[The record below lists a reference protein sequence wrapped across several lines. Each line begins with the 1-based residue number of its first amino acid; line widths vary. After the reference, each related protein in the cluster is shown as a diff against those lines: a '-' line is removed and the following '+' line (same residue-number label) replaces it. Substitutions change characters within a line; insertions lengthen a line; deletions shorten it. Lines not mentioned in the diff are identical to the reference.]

1 MFAQRFPEGFAA
13 ITPSGFGPSIVS
25 SLLFAERTCHA
36 KAERHSCLPA
46 FTSVGSRSRHH
57 CALLCPGHGRP
68 KLVSAGGLQR
78 GGNGGHLCA
87 LVFRTGVAYRLHIEN
102 QGEELQKFAAP
113 GFFGAV
119 EIHTPAVLN
128 ADQSEIDI
136 PAGEMRDFLFVA
148 EQPRAFKLRSPDY
161 DWDGMTGDIVITRS
175 FEP

>member
-1 MFAQRFPEGFAA
+1 MPKPNA
-13 ITPSGFGPSIVS
+13 IRV
-25 SLLFAERTCHA
+25 SLLLRLLGLALATTALFSVPAMAAPNWSRPEVFNVVVTEDIFAPSH
-36 KAERHSCLPA
+36 
-46 FTSVGSRSRHH
+46 
-57 CALLCPGHGRP
+57 
-68 KLVSAGGLQR
+68 
-78 GGNGGHLCA
+78 